1 VVNSF
6 EGSTSASI
14 PAIMNYKKINNLT
27 GWIMAATAFTVYLC
41 SMEQTA
47 SFWDCGEFL
56 SCAYKLEVGH
66 SPGAPFFMLLQRLF
80 AICSGTHAWTAQPSA
95 TAAYTIN
102 TLSVLASALTILFLF
117 WTITALCKKVMAGQ
131 NTPDARQTISIM
143 GAGIIGALAY
153 TFSDTFWFSAV
164 EAEVYATSSFFT
176 ALVFWAMLKWEQI
189 ANEPHADRWLVLIA
203 LLVGLSIGVHLLNL
217 LTIPAIAMIYY
228 FKRHKATRIGTVM
241 AFVYGCIIL
250 AVVQFGIIQY
260 LPIMAST
267 LELFF
272 VNDLRL
278 PFNSGSFAFL
288 ALLVA
293 ALVCGLLW
301 AKKKNKY
308 TLHNSLLC
316 FIFVIIGFSSYV
328 VPIIRSNA
336 DTPVD
341 VNNPDNIL
349 SLVPY
354 VQREQYIHPPLL
366 YGQDFNSEVT
376 GVKEGKKFYY
386 PEQNKD
392 GHSYKEAG
400 EKTDYTYESAGMR
413 LFPRIWDNLD
423 PSHQQFY
430 QNYLGLEKEDKPT
443 AKDNLS
449 YFLSYQM
456 NWMWWRYFMWNY
468 AGRQNDAEGQ
478 GEARNGNWISGI
490 PLLDH
495 ARAGNINLMSEPY
508 KNNAARNEFYCLPL
522 LLGVLG
528 MIWHFKKAK
537 KDAWVIALFFF
548 CTGIAIA
555 LYLNMNPLQ
564 PRERDYAFV
573 GCTYVFAIWIG
584 MGVLLLEQILRR
596 WLNKW
601 SILPAFIICL
611 IAVPALMAKE
621 GWNDHNRSGKSLAK
635 ATARN
640 ALLSCEP
647 NAILFTQGDNDTYP
661 LWYLQEVEGVRP
673 DVRVVITEL
682 LNADWYIEQLQYK
695 LNDADALPMV
705 WAKEDYMGDNN
716 NYVQYYEHPQIP
728 KGQYF
733 DAYDVCTFIASKDE
747 RNKLSNRE
755 GKKVSFL
762 PSQNF
767 TLPIPPQAVHDTA
780 VVSDSSNK
788 MYFSISEK
796 GLQKKE
802 LAIMNILAVNARN
815 GWKRPIY
822 FNGSYPNR
830 DNVLGL
836 SPYLR
841 MEGIVYKLSPFKKDD
856 YNAGTRQ
863 VNNIDVG
870 KSLEHFT
877 HLYQYGGA
885 EKTNVYFDEKNRVM
899 LMSYRLNSV
908 QLADRL
914 SSMNRQ
920 KEAEQLLDK
929 MLQNITPASYP
940 HDELSVY
947 MAEAYYHANA
957 IAKASRLTR
966 LLGRYT
972 QQDIAWINDL
982 DDGQKNAANNDLQR
996 DLALLER
1003 LSETARQAGDMETAN
1018 LLHPVASDGGVQ
1030 MKNTRGQLQ

>member
-1 VVNSF
+1 
-6 EGSTSASI
+6 
-14 PAIMNYKKINNLT
+14 MNYKKINNIT
-27 GWIMAATAFTVYLC
+27 GWALAAIAFTVYLL
-41 SMEQTA
+41 SMERTA

-80 AICSGTHAWTAQPSA
+80 ALFSGTGAWTAQPSS
-95 TAAYTIN
+95 TAAFAIN
-102 TLSVLASALTILFLF
+102 VLSVAASALTILFLF
-117 WTITALCKKVMAGQ
+117 WTITALSRKVIARQ
-131 NTPDARQTISIM
+131 NLPDGRQTISIIC
-143 GAGIIGALAY
+143 AGIIGALAY

-176 ALVFWAMLKWEQI
+176 ALVFWAILKWEQI
-189 ANEPHADRWLVLIA
+189 ADEPHADRWLVLIA
-203 LLVGLSIGVHLLNL
+203 LLVGVSIGVHLLNL
-217 LTIPAIAMIYY
+217 LTIPAIAMVYY
-228 FKRHKATRIGTVM
+228 FRRYKATRRGTVM

-250 AVVQFGIIQY
+250 ALVQFGIIQY
-260 LPIMAST
+260 LPIMASA

-272 VNDLRL
+272 VNDLGL
-278 PFNSGSFAFL
+278 PFNSGTFTFL
-288 ALLVA
+288 ILLIAV
-293 ALVCGLLW
+293 LVSGLRW
-301 AKKKNKY
+301 TRKKNRQL
-308 TLHNSLLC
+308 LHTSLLC
-316 FIFVIIGFSSYV
+316 ILFVIIGFSAYV

-354 VQREQYIHPPLL
+354 VQRDQYVHPPLL
-366 YGQDFNSEVT
+366 YGQDFNSEIT
-376 GVKEGKKFYY
+376 GTKEGKKFYY
-386 PEQNKD
+386 PEQNKE
-392 GHSYKEAG
+392 GHSYKAAG
-400 EKTDYTYESAGMR
+400 EKIEYTYESADMR
-413 LFPRIWDNLD
+413 VFPRIWDNLD

-430 QNYLGLEKEDKPT
+430 RNYLGLEKEDQPT
-443 AKDNLS
+443 AKDNLT
-449 YFLSYQM
+449 YFFSYQI
-456 NWMWWRYFMWNY
+456 NWLWWRYFMWNY

-495 ARAGNINLMSEPY
+495 VRTGNMNLMSEPY
-508 KNNAARNEFYCLPL
+508 KNNPARNELYCMPL
-522 LLGVLG
+522 LLGILG
-528 MIWHFKKAK
+528 MVWHFRKSK

-555 LYLNMNPLQ
+555 FYLNMTPLQ

-584 MGVLLLEQILRR
+584 MGLLMSEQILRR
-596 WLNKW
+596 WFKKW
-601 SILPAFIICL
+601 STVPAFLICL

-640 ALLSCEP
+640 ALLSCAP

-682 LNADWYIEQLQYK
+682 LNADWYIDQLQYK
-695 LNDADALPMV
+695 VNEADALPMV
-705 WAKEDYMGDNN
+705 WSREDYMGDNN

-728 KGQYF
+728 KGNYF
-733 DAYDVCTFIASKDE
+733 DAYDVCRFIAGKDE

-755 GKKVSFL
+755 GKKISFL

-767 TLPIPPQAVHDTA
+767 SLPLPPQAANDTTLLA
-780 VVSDSSNK
+780 DSSNK

-822 FNGSYPNR
+822 FNGSYPNKE
-830 DNVLGL
+830 NVLGL
-836 SPYLR
+836 GAYMR
-841 MEGIVYKLSPFKKDD
+841 MEGIVYKLSPFKRED
-856 YNAGTRQ
+856 YNAETRQ
-863 VNNIDVG
+863 VNNIDIG
-870 KSLEHFT
+870 KSLDHFT
-877 HLYQYGGA
+877 RLYQYGGA

-899 LMSYRLNSV
+899 LMSYRLNSI

-940 HDELSVY
+940 HDELSFY

-957 IAKASRLTR
+957 IRKASALTR
-966 LLGRYT
+966 LLARYA
-972 QQDIAWINDL
+972 QQDMAWINDL
-982 DDGQKNAANNDLQR
+982 GETQKNGAGNDLQR

-1003 LSETARQAGDMETAN
+1003 LSETARMAGDVETAA
-1018 LLHPVASDGGVQ
+1018 LLNPTKGDAPSSLNNIIRPAQ
-1030 MKNTRGQLQ
+1030 